1 MNLINNSRMASLLI
15 FAGVIPF
22 IVLTAITAY
31 DVEYPYFESKVAL
44 KSYALAIGSFV
55 CGSHWG
61 IYLIKSSPINLL
73 ITSNICTLTLWVAF
87 LYLENYGL
95 FFSII
100 FSLLLLIDFFLY
112 KSSII
117 SIGYFGKRKIITLIV
132 VLCLVFNFV
141 FN

>member
-1 MNLINNSRMASLLI
+1 MAALLI
-15 FAGVIPF
+15 CAGVIPF
-22 IVLTAITAY
+22 ILLTAIAAY
-31 DVEYPYFESKVAL
+31 DVEFTYFEPKVAL
-44 KSYALAIGSFV
+44 KSYAFAIGSFV

-61 IYLIKSSPINLL
+61 IYLIKSSSINLL
-73 ITSNICTLTLWVAF
+73 ITSNICTLALWVVF
-87 LYLENYGL
+87 LYLKNYEL

-100 FSLLLLIDFFLY
+100 FSLLLLIDFLLY

-117 SIGYFGKRKIITLIV
+117 SSNYFSIRIIITLIV

>member
-117 SIGYFGKRKIITLIV
+117 SIGYFSKRKIITLMV